1 MRVHLWAILML
12 VGCSNA
18 AEERAKLAELE
29 KKAEQRVAQAEKV
42 GREKADGLQKELD
55 QIKAELATSKTKLEE
70 ATKAQASSEDAAK
83 QLEAALLKARQ
94 AYKAEGKA
102 KLAAVNKEVAEA
114 SAKASKASAK
124 VKPQL
129 QKLLKGIPAQQKA
142 VAKDLAD
149 FDNATLETLDTI
161 KAKLAKDLAALK
173 ASAHAIQAKVPKT

>member
-12 VGCSNA
+12 VGCGNA
-18 AEERAKLAELE
+18 TEERAKLAELE

-42 GREKADGLQKELD
+42 GREKVDSLQKELD
-55 QIKAELATSKTKLEE
+55 QIKAELAASKSKLEE

-102 KLAAVNKEVAEA
+102 KLLAVNKEVGEA
-114 SAKASKASAK
+114 SAKASKANAK
-124 VKPQL
+124 VKAQV

-173 ASAHAIQAKVPKT
+173 ASAHAIQARLPKS